1 VRRVLLGFL
10 AGLAVGY
17 AFAAWYRG
25 AEVITDL
32 VLPPGYK
39 LG

>member
-1 VRRVLLGFL
+1 MRRVLLGFL

-17 AFAAWYRG
+17 ALANRDRD
-25 AEVITDL
+25 AEVITDV